1 MECTGSGAVCVNR
14 GEMDFTA
21 PIPTVVPVRGQ
32 ADAAALFETNYELLF
47 RVGFLLT
54 GSSQDAEDVLQEAF
68 LRALPHLDRA
78 DNPVGYLRTTMV
90 NVVRSRQR
98 RKAPPQFAYDL
109 DEVDFDPHLVHFA
122 DALARLPF
130 QQRAVLVLRYYLQVS
145 DDAIAEMLGCS
156 RNTVRSSARRGL
168 ARLRKEIPE

>member
-1 MECTGSGAVCVNR
+1 
-14 GEMDFTA
+14 MDFTA
-21 PIPTVVPVRGQ
+21 PTPVVVPVRDH
-32 ADAAALFETNYELLF
+32 ADVAALFEANYELLF
-47 RVGFLLT
+47 RVGYLLT
-54 GSSQDAEDVLQEAF
+54 GSRQDAEDVVQEAF
-68 LRALPHLDRA
+68 VKALPHLDRA

-90 NVVRSRQR
+90 NVVRSRHR
-98 RKAPPQFAYDL
+98 RKTPPPIAYDL
-109 DEVDFDPHLVHFA
+109 DRIEFDPHLAHFA

-145 DDAIAEMLGCS
+145 DDAIAETLGCS